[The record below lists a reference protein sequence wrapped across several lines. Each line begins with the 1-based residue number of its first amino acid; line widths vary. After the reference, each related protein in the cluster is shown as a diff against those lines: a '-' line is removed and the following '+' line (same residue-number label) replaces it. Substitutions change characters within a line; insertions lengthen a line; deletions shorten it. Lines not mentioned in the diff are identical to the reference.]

1 MLDDNELI
9 FDSDRTP
16 VDLKDRYGPSSRSRP
31 ALLTW
36 PSFYRFRTYF
46 PEAYRHLY
54 PNAKTHL
61 SSANSNRAKRTEL
74 PDSLTI
80 FEKSRSKKRRPFT
93 KEEDEALREG
103 FEKVCCSLV
112 SGHW

>member
-1 MLDDNELI
+1 LH
-9 FDSDRTP
+9 R
-16 VDLKDRYGPSSRSRP
+16 
-31 ALLTW
+31 
-36 PSFYRFRTYF
+36 RFRTYF

-61 SSANSNRAKRTEL
+61 SNSNSNRSRRAEL
-74 PDSLTI
+74 PDSLAI

-103 FEKVCCSLV
+103 FEKVNILDLQT
-112 SGHW
+112 

>member
-1 MLDDNELI
+1 MPAILWLC
-9 FDSDRTP
+9 S
-16 VDLKDRYGPSSRSRP
+16 RYADIPSSV
-31 ALLTW
+31 
-36 PSFYRFRTYF
+36 RFRTYF

-103 FEKVCCSLV
+103 FEKVHIGLV
-112 SGHW
+112 IPF

>member
-1 MLDDNELI
+1 MLDDPELK
-9 FDSDRTP
+9 FDVDRTP
-16 VDLKDRYGPSSRSRP
+16 VDLKDRYDPGNDPLDSVM
-31 ALLTW
+31 LTW
-36 PSFYRFRTYF
+36 LNFHRFRTYF

-74 PDSLTI
+74 PDSLAI

-93 KEEDEALREG
+93 KEEDEALRDG
-103 FEKVCCSLV
+103 FEKVRF
-112 SGHW
+112 